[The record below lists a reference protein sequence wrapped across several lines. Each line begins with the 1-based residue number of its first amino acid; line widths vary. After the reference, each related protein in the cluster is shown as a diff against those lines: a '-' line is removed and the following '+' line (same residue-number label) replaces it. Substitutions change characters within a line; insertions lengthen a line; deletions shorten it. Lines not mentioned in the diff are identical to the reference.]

1 MDSPRLKR
9 EFWLYGLA
17 FGLALVLRLLRLGAF
32 PLTDMEAVPAMQALQ
47 VALGLRPVIGPNSA
61 YVLLTGIF
69 FFAFESSNFIAR
81 FIPALA
87 GSFLVFAPLL
97 FRHRIKPRTALVL
110 AFFLGIDPGL
120 LALSRQA
127 GSGILSVTFLLF
139 AWGLWERKSA
149 RLAGVLAAFAL
160 LSGPSLW
167 AGLLGL
173 ALTWAIL
180 QGLEYRSQKDD
191 KTLNTDSVPFGE
203 RRSLNTVS
211 LKSALPSFFITL
223 VLFGTFFFLIPGG
236 LNGMIASLTAYIQG
250 WRLPSAASGRFI
262 FSSLFFYQPLSLLLA
277 LVMIV
282 RGWWV
287 GSRRVIRLSVWLL
300 VSLLLAVFY
309 PARQVQD
316 LAWALIPLSALAALE
331 LARHFDLRPNER
343 AEVFGVTLLTVI
355 ILIFV
360 WFDLSGLVWSPT
372 PEGGTN
378 LRVWLFF
385 GSIFLVVISLLLV
398 AVGWSIRTA
407 RLGAVWGAT
416 IMLGIFMLGA
426 GLSAGRIRMNYSSEF
441 WATGPYPAHAEL
453 LAATVDQLSEWKT
466 GNVDA
471 LPVTVAGLDSP
482 ALLWALRGHEVS
494 VVDKL
499 DASTAPAI
507 VITPLQDSVN
517 LAASYRGQDFT
528 WNQQTAWD
536 SVNPNDWLRW
546 IVLREMPQS
555 YDTILLW
562 ARNDLFLDSAPQT
575 AP

>member
-1 MDSPRLKR
+1 MDSSRLKR

-17 FGLALVLRLLRLGAF
+17 FGLALALRLIRLGDY
-32 PLTDMEAVPAMQALQ
+32 PLTDMEAAPALQALQ
-47 VALGLRPVIGPNSA
+47 VALGARPVIGPHSA
-61 YVLLTGIF
+61 YVLLTSIF
-69 FFAFESSNFIAR
+69 FFAFESSNFFAR
-81 FIPALA
+81 LVPALT
-87 GSFLVFAPLL
+87 GSMLVFVPLL
-97 FRHRIKPRTALVL
+97 FKQRIKPRTALVL
-110 AFFLGIDPGL
+110 AFFLALDPGL

-127 GSGILSVTFLLF
+127 GSGILAVTFLLF

-149 RLAGVLAAFAL
+149 RLAGMLAAFAL
-160 LSGPSLW
+160 LSGPTLW

-173 ALTWAIL
+173 GLAWAIL
-180 QGLEYRSQKDD
+180 QGLEYRSQKDE
-191 KTLNTDSVPFGE
+191 KPLVTDSLPFGDQ
-203 RRSLNTVS
+203 RSLTADS
-211 LKSALPSFFITL
+211 WKPALSSFFITL
-223 VLFGTFFFLIPGG
+223 VLFGTFFFLVPGG
-236 LNGMIASLTAYIQG
+236 LNGMIVSLTEYFQG
-250 WRLPSAASGRFI
+250 WSLPSGVSGRHI
-262 FSSLFFYQPLSLLLA
+262 FSSLFFYQPLSILLA
-277 LVMIV
+277 GIMLV

-300 VSLLLAVFY
+300 VALLLAVFY

-316 LAWALIPLSALAALE
+316 LVWALIPLSALAALE

-343 AEVFGVTLLTVI
+343 VEVFGVTLLSVI
-355 ILIFV
+355 ILIFA
-360 WFDLSGLVWSPT
+360 WFDLAGLVWTAT
-372 PEGGTN
+372 PAGGTN

-385 GSIFLVVISLLLV
+385 GSLFLLLISILLV

-407 RLGAVWGAT
+407 RLGAVWSVT

-426 GLSAGRIRMNYSSEF
+426 GLGAGRIRADYSSEF
-441 WATGPYPAHAEL
+441 WAAGSYPVHAEL
-453 LAATVDQLSEWKT
+453 LAATVDQLSEWET

-494 VVDKL
+494 VVDTL
-499 DASTAPAI
+499 DASSAPAI

-528 WNQQTAWD
+528 WDQQTTWD
-536 SVNPNDWLRW
+536 SVVLNDWLRW

-562 ARNDLFLDSAPQT
+562 ARNDLFLDAAPQSAP
-575 AP
+575 

>member
-17 FGLALVLRLLRLGAF
+17 FGLALALRLIRLGAF
-32 PLTDMEAVPAMQALQ
+32 PLTDTEAAPALQALQ
-47 VALGLRPVIGPNSA
+47 VVLGARPVIGPHSA

-69 FFAFESSNFIAR
+69 FFAFESSNFLAR
-81 FIPALA
+81 FVPALA
-87 GSFLVFAPLL
+87 GSSLVFVPLL
-97 FRHRIKPRTALVL
+97 FKHRLKPRTALVL
-110 AFFLGIDPGL
+110 AFFLAFDPGL

-139 AWGLWERKSA
+139 SWGLWERKST

-173 ALTWAIL
+173 GLTWAIL
-180 QGLEYRSQKDD
+180 QGLEYRSQKDE
-191 KTLNTDSVPFGE
+191 KPQNTESVPFGDH
-203 RRSLNTVS
+203 RLLNTGS

-236 LNGMIASLTAYIQG
+236 LNGMIASLIAYFQG
-250 WRLPSAASGRFI
+250 WSLPSGVSGRFI
-262 FSSLFFYQPLSLLLA
+262 FSSLFFYQPLSILLA
-277 LVMIV
+277 VVMLV

-300 VSLLLAVFY
+300 VALLLAVFY

-316 LAWALIPLSALAALE
+316 LVWALIPLSALAALE

-343 AEVFGVTLLTVI
+343 VEVFGVTLLTVI
-355 ILIFV
+355 ILIFA
-360 WFDLSGLVWSPT
+360 WFDLAGLVWSPT

-385 GSIFLVVISLLLV
+385 GSLFLIVISLLLV

-407 RLGAVWGAT
+407 RLGGVWGVT

-426 GLSAGRIRMNYSSEF
+426 GLGAGRIRVDYSSEF
-441 WATGPYPAHAEL
+441 WASGSYPVHAEL

-466 GNVDA
+466 GNVDT
-471 LPVTVAGLDSP
+471 LPVTVTGLDSP

-494 VVDKL
+494 VVDTL
-499 DASTAPAI
+499 DASSAPAI

-528 WNQQTAWD
+528 WDQQTTWNN
-536 SVNPNDWLRW
+536 VTLNDWLRW

-562 ARNDLFLDSAPQT
+562 ARNDLFLDAASQT